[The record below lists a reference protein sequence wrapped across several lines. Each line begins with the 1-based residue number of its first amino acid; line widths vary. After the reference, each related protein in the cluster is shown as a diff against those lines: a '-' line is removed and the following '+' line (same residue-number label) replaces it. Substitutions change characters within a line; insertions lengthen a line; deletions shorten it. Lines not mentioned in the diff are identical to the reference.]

1 MGAAFYTMALKS
13 NIYIYIYIYK
23 YIYIYIYIKYNFHTG
38 KVLELGFP
46 KCF

>member
-13 NIYIYIYIYK
+13 N
-23 YIYIYIYIKYNFHTG
+23 IYIYIYIKYNFHTG

>member
-1 MGAAFYTMALKS
+1 MGATFYTMALKS
-13 NIYIYIYIYK
+13 NIYI